1 MKVIVVGGVAG
12 GASCAARLRR
22 LDEEAEIV
30 VFERDEHVSFSNC
43 CLPYYL
49 GGLVE
54 KPETLV
60 LMSPEKFLKM
70 YNIDVRTMSEVTAID
85 RKAKTVTV
93 LDRNGNT
100 TYEESY
106 DKLILSPGAAAI
118 VPPIPGIEWV
128 NRHVVRNV
136 GDVVGLKQSI
146 TPAEGQKIA
155 VIGGGFIGVEVAE
168 NLNEAGYAVTLVEA
182 MPQILRIYDADM
194 VQLLQKELVDHGVEL
209 ILNDKVSSFEKDTVV
224 LESGRKIE
232 ADAVVMAIGVT
243 PETKL
248 AKAAGLTLGGTGA
261 IAVDAECR
269 TNDPDIYA
277 VGDVIEVDHALLN
290 EKFKISLAWP
300 AQIQARGAADSIRG
314 RPFSNPAYIG
324 SSCIKVFAWNAA
336 STGLTEAQIARMA
349 APLRYEVALVSPNDI
364 VGIMPC
370 STPVFLKVIFEKT
383 SGRILGAQAISKGAA
398 DKRIDVIATA
408 MHFGATIR
416 DLVDLELCY
425 APPFGTAK
433 DVVNMAGYVGQNLL
447 DGVFKQVLPTELRS
461 LVESGAYILDV
472 REQPE
477 LAAGV
482 VKGSINIPLSQ
493 LRTRVDEIPKDRP
506 VHIYCRS
513 GQRSYNAVMALQNM
527 GYDQVYNMAGGF
539 LFFSLH
545 EYMQDQLE
553 QRESVLTG
561 YNFN

>member
-1 MKVIVVGGVAG
+1 MKIIIVGGVAG

-22 LDEEAEIV
+22 LDEEVELV
-30 VFERDEHVSFSNC
+30 VFERDENVSFSNC

-49 GGLVE
+49 GGLIE

-60 LMSPEKFLKM
+60 LMTPEKFLKQ
-70 YNIDVRTMSEVTAID
+70 YNLDVRTMSEVTAIN
-85 RKAKTVTV
+85 RKSKTVTV
-93 LDRNGNT
+93 LDRTKNK

-106 DKLILSPGAAAI
+106 DKLVLSPGAAAI
-118 VPPIPGIEWV
+118 VPPIPGIELV
-128 NRHVVRNV
+128 NKHVVRNV

-146 TPAEGQKIA
+146 TPAAGQKVA

-194 VQLLQKELVDHGVEL
+194 VQLLHKELVDHGIEL
-209 ILNDKVSSFEKDTVV
+209 VLNDKVASFEKDTVV
-224 LESGRKIE
+224 LGSGRKIE

-248 AKAAGLTLGGTGA
+248 AKEAGLALGTTGA

-277 VGDVIEVDHALLN
+277 VGDAIEVDHALLN
-290 EKFKISLAWP
+290 EKFKIALAWP
-300 AQIQARGAADSIRG
+300 AQIQARGAADSIKG
-314 RPFSNPAYIG
+314 LSYKNPAFIG
-324 SSCIKVFAWNAA
+324 SSCIKVFEWNAA
-336 STGLTEAQIARMA
+336 STGLTEAQIVRMQS
-349 APLRYEVALVSPNDI
+349 PPSYDVALVSPNDI

-370 STPVFLKVIFEKT
+370 STPVFLKVIFERP

-416 DLVDLELCY
+416 DLVDVELCY

-433 DVVNMAGYVGQNLL
+433 DVVNMAGYVGRNLL
-447 DGVFKQVLPTELRS
+447 DGVCRQVLPTELRV

-477 LAAGV
+477 LKAGI
-482 VKGSINIPLSQ
+482 VKGSVNIPLSE
-493 LRTRVDEIPKDRP
+493 LRGRMDEIPKDRP
-506 VHIYCRS
+506 VYIHCRS
-513 GQRSYNAVMALQNM
+513 GQRSYNAVMALQNR
-527 GYDQVYNMAGGF
+527 GYDQVYNMAGGY
-539 LFFSLH
+539 LFFSFN
-545 EYMQDQLE
+545 EYMQDQTE

>member
-1 MKVIVVGGVAG
+1 MKVIIVGGVAG

-22 LDEEAEIV
+22 LDEQDEIV

-60 LMSPEKFLKM
+60 LMSPEKFLKQ
-70 YNIDVRTMSEVTAID
+70 YNLDVRTLSEVTAINRD
-85 RKAKTVTV
+85 SKTVTV
-93 LDRNGNT
+93 LDRTQNT

-118 VPPIPGIEWV
+118 VPPIPGIERV

-146 TPAEGQKIA
+146 TPAAGQEIA

-194 VQLLQKELVDHGVEL
+194 VQLLHKELVDHGVEL
-209 ILNDKVSSFEKDTVV
+209 VLNDKVSSFEKDTVV
-224 LESGRKIE
+224 LGSGRRIE
-232 ADAVVMAIGVT
+232 AHAVVMAIGVS

-248 AKAAGLTLGGTGA
+248 AKAAGLTLGTTGA

-277 VGDVIEVDHALLN
+277 VGDAIEVDHALLN
-290 EKFKISLAWP
+290 EKFKIALAWP
-300 AQIQARGAADSIRG
+300 AQIQARGAADSIKG
-314 RPFSNPAYIG
+314 LPFSHPAFIG

-336 STGLTEAQIARMA
+336 STGLTEAQIASMA

-370 STPVFLKVIFEKT
+370 STPVFLKVIFEKP

-416 DLVDLELCY
+416 DLVDIELCY

-433 DVVNMAGYVGQNLL
+433 DVANMAGYVGRNLL
-447 DGVFKQVLPTELRS
+447 DGVFKQVLPTELRV
-461 LVESGAYILDV
+461 LVESGAFILDV

-482 VKGSINIPLSQ
+482 VRGSINIPLSQ
-493 LRTRVDEIPKDRP
+493 LRTRMDEIPKDRP
-506 VHIYCRS
+506 VHVYCRS
-513 GQRSYNAVMALQNM
+513 GQRSYNAVRALQNR
-527 GYDQVYNMAGGF
+527 GYDQVTNMAGGF

-545 EYMQDQLE
+545 EYMQDRLE

>member
-1 MKVIVVGGVAG
+1 MKVLIVGGVAG

-22 LDEEAEIV
+22 LDEQDELV

-70 YNIDVRTMSEVTAID
+70 YNINVRTMSEVTAIN
-85 RKAKTVTV
+85 RESKTVTV
-93 LDRNGNT
+93 LDRTGNT

-106 DKLILSPGAAAI
+106 DKLVLSPGAAAI
-118 VPPIPGIEWV
+118 VPPIPGIELV

-146 TPAEGQKIA
+146 TPAKGQKIA

-168 NLNEAGYAVTLVEA
+168 NLNEAGYEVTLVEA

-194 VQLLQKELVDHGVEL
+194 VQLLQKELVDHGIEL
-209 ILNDKVSSFEKDTVV
+209 VLNDKVASFEKDTVV
-224 LESGRKIE
+224 LGSGRKIE
-232 ADAVVMAIGVT
+232 ADAVVMAIGVA

-248 AKAAGLTLGGTGA
+248 ANAAGLALGSTGA

-277 VGDVIEVDHALLN
+277 VGDAIEVDHALLN

-300 AQIQARGAADSIRG
+300 AQIQARGAADSIKG
-314 RPFSNPAYIG
+314 KPFRNPSCIG
-324 SSCIKVFAWNAA
+324 SSCIKVFGYNAA
-336 STGLTEAQIARMA
+336 STGLTESQIARMDS
-349 APLRYEVALVSPNDI
+349 PLSYEVAMVSPNDI
-364 VGIMPC
+364 VGIMPGT
-370 STPVFLKVIFEKT
+370 TPLFLKVIFEKP
-383 SGRILGAQAISKGAA
+383 SGRILGAQAISRGAA

-416 DLVDLELCY
+416 DLVDVELCY

-433 DVVNMAGYVGQNLL
+433 DVVNMAGYVGRNLL
-447 DGVFKQVLPTELRS
+447 DGVFRQVFPAELRS
-461 LVESGAYILDV
+461 LVESGACILDV

-477 LAAGV
+477 LMAGV
-482 VKGSINIPLSQ
+482 VKGSINIPLSE
-493 LRTRVDEIPKDRP
+493 LRGRVDEIPKDRP
-506 VHIYCRS
+506 VYIHCRS
-513 GQRSYNAVMALQNM
+513 GQRSYNAVRALKNL
-527 GYDQVYNMAGGF
+527 GYDQVYNMAGGY
-539 LFFSLH
+539 LFFSFY
-545 EYMQDQLE
+545 EYMQDQLVE
-553 QRESVLTG
+553 QESVLTG

>member
-22 LDEEAEIV
+22 LDEQDELV

-60 LMSPEKFLKM
+60 LMSPEKFRTM
-70 YNIDVRTMSEVTAID
+70 YNINVRTMSEVTAINRD
-85 RKAKTVTV
+85 AKTVTV
-93 LDRNGNT
+93 HDHTRNA

-106 DKLILSPGAAAI
+106 DKLVLSPGAAAI
-118 VPPIPGIEWV
+118 VPPIPGIDLV

-146 TPAEGQKIA
+146 TPASGQKIA

-194 VQLLQKELVDHGVEL
+194 VQLLHKELVDHGIEL
-209 ILNDKVSSFEKDTVV
+209 VLNDKVALFEKDTVV
-224 LESGRKIE
+224 LGSGRKIE
-232 ADAVVMAIGVT
+232 AEAVVMAIGVA

-248 AKAAGLTLGGTGA
+248 AKAAGLALGSTGA

-277 VGDVIEVDHALLN
+277 VGDAIEVDHALLN

-300 AQIQARGAADSIRG
+300 AQIQARGAADSIKG
-314 RPFSNPAYIG
+314 KPFRNPSCIG
-324 SSCIKVFAWNAA
+324 SSCIKVFDYNAA
-336 STGLTEAQIARMA
+336 STGLTESQITRMES
-349 APLRYEVALVSPNDI
+349 PLSYDVAMVSPNDI
-364 VGIMPC
+364 VGIMPGT
-370 STPVFLKVIFEKT
+370 TPLFLKVVFEKPG
-383 SGRILGAQAISKGAA
+383 GRILGAQAISKGAA

-408 MHFGATIR
+408 MNFGATIG
-416 DLVDLELCY
+416 DLVNVELCY

-433 DVVNMAGYVGQNLL
+433 DVVNMAGYVGRNLL
-447 DGVFKQVLPTELRS
+447 DGVYRQVLPTQLRA
-461 LVESGAYILDV
+461 LVENDAFILDV
-472 REQPE
+472 REEPE
-477 LAAGV
+477 LVSGAI
-482 VKGSINIPLSQ
+482 KNSKNIPLSQ
-493 LRTRVDEIPKDRP
+493 LRDRLDEIPKDRP
-506 VHIYCRS
+506 VYIHCRS
-513 GQRSYNAVMALQNM
+513 GQRSYNAVRALENL
-527 GYDQVYNMAGGF
+527 GYDQVYNMAGGY
-539 LFFSLH
+539 LFFSFY
-545 EYMQDQLE
+545 EYMQDQLAE
-553 QRESVLTG
+553 KNPVLTG